1 MAIEIFRKKGLIQLN
16 VYQASGQQVDELV
29 GLLRKRWAFLREKEW
44 ATDRPIVT
52 MKANGLAAEVFG
64 WTSTEAKRKAARSS
78 QYRQLGERISGLRA
92 KELVARTG
100 TEAVRGFQRSFPL
113 TGGVEFLQG
122 VCSCRV
128 DVDGVGKDF
137 PIRAIDG
144 VVLMHRSP
152 RGDPDRDGK
161 TEMYLNILYHACSLD
176 FANLGPSRIEQN
188 FDVPNDGIVK
198 SFGEGKHDFPGIAIW
213 RVAWK
218 FKTPMGVLL
227 TDPSKPLVFGP
238 ERVTHYPPVGTEFK
252 SPTGPVAL
260 LNQETGKRIGTL
272 TPEELTAF
280 DILATRDDEVEDPV
294 LNQPP
299 EDVFALLKEHSG

>member
-1 MAIEIFRKKGLIQLN
+1 MPVDIYRHENLAQLN
-16 VYQASGQQVDELV
+16 VYESAARNIDEV
-29 GLLRKRWAFLREKEW
+29 VHLLRERWAFLRESGW
-44 ATDRPIVT
+44 AADRPIVL
-52 MKANGLAAEVFG
+52 MKADGTAAEVFR
-64 WTSTEAKRKAARSS
+64 WSSEKAQQQALEAEGYRRFNERLATLHAR
-78 QYRQLGERISGLRA
+78 EVV
-92 KELVARTG
+92 KRTG
-100 TEAVRGFQRSFPL
+100 TEAVRGFQTQFPAV
-113 TGGVEFLQG
+113 GGVEFLQG

-137 PIRAIDG
+137 VIRAIDG

-152 RGDPDRDGK
+152 RADLDGDGK

-198 SFGEGKHDFPGIAIW
+198 SLGEGNRDFPGTAIW

-218 FKTPMGVLL
+218 FKTPMGALV

-238 ERVTHYPPVGTEFK
+238 ETVTHYPPVGTEFR

-260 LNQETGKRIGTL
+260 LNEATGKRVGTL
-272 TPEELTAF
+272 TPEELKAF

-294 LNQPP
+294 LNAPP
-299 EDVFALLKEHSG
+299 KDVFELLRKHSS